1 MKTILPKVSV
11 VMSVFNSEL
20 YLKSAIE
27 SILNQSYSNLE
38 FIIIND
44 CSTDNS
50 ETIIK
55 SFNDNRIK
63 YIKEFEN
70 IGLETALNKN
80 FMLAEGEFIARMDA
94 DDIAS
99 PDRLKHQ
106 VEFLMA
112 NGEIDLVGTWY
123 EKITNT
129 VSLGIKPQQSDYKKL
144 KFRLFF
150 GNNIA
155 HPTIMFR
162 RKLIDNGD
170 YYYKKEYTIVAD
182 YELWTRLAIKYNLD
196 NIKLNLLKYRVHPN
210 QITNTKLS
218 LQRKNFKKAHQ
229 SYISNFLEIND
240 IEEIKRISVFFLHPS
255 KLNFPDRM
263 FTAINIWNHLK
274 TKDLNKSYC
283 LIRLLYWTFLKRRG

>member
-129 VSLGIKPQQSDYKKL
+129 VSLGMNC
-144 KFRLFF
+144 
-150 GNNIA
+150 G
-155 HPTIMFR
+155 
-162 RKLIDNGD
+162 
-170 YYYKKEYTIVAD
+170 
-182 YELWTRLAIKYNLD
+182 
-196 NIKLNLLKYRVHPN
+196 
-210 QITNTKLS
+210 
-218 LQRKNFKKAHQ
+218 
-229 SYISNFLEIND
+229 
-240 IEEIKRISVFFLHPS
+240 
-255 KLNFPDRM
+255 PD
-263 FTAINIWNHLK
+263 
-274 TKDLNKSYC
+274 
-283 LIRLLYWTFLKRRG
+283 